1 MNILRNIRL
10 LLVTVFFAT
19 VMGSCHIYKK
29 YDLPDDS
36 TQSMKYKE
44 ALEQPVDSSALGNLQ
59 WDEIFT
65 DPQLQALITMAL
77 DNNVDLQ
84 NAKLN
89 VDIAHAQLLGARLSY
104 LPSITFAPNGSGS
117 KIFKVND
124 LDWGYQL
131 PLSVSWEID
140 IFGQK
145 LNSKRQAQVNLKQT
159 EAYEQ
164 ATRSQIIGAV
174 ANCYYSLVSY
184 NKQLVL
190 YRETAE
196 LWKQTVQVM
205 RDMKEAG
212 RYNEVAIV
220 QSEANYYS
228 VLSAIPQV
236 EMAINELNNTMS
248 LLLNV
253 EPQAWEINTESMI
266 VLPAKLEYGVPMSYL
281 AARPD
286 VRAAEYQFAAAY
298 YATNLARTAFY
309 PNITLSANGGYGTLM
324 GSTILDPARWF
335 INLAGQ
341 LTLPLFN
348 SGQNIASLKA
358 AKAAQQQALNT
369 FESAVLNA
377 SAEVSNA
384 LVTMEKSQEMRQNIA
399 LQVEKLQKAVEY
411 NQDLLQLST
420 TTYLEVLT
428 AQQSLLNSQ
437 VSLLNTD
444 LTINQAAINLYQ
456 SLGGG
461 R

>member
-1 MNILRNIRL
+1 MNIKNIRL
-10 LLVTVFFAT
+10 LLVTVVMAT

-29 YDLPDDS
+29 YELPEDS
-36 TQSMKYKE
+36 AQSAKYKE
-44 ALEQPVDSSALGNLQ
+44 ALEQPVDSTALGNLQ

-77 DNNVDLQ
+77 ENNVDLQ

-104 LPSITFAPNGSGS
+104 LPSLTFAPNGSGS
-117 KIFKVND
+117 KIFKIND

-253 EPQAWEINTESMI
+253 EPQAWEINTESM
-266 VLPAKLEYGVPMSYL
+266 VTLPAELEYGVPMNYL

-298 YATNLARTAFY
+298 YATNLARTSFY
-309 PNITLSANGGYGTLM
+309 PNITLSASGGYGTLV
-324 GSTILDPARWF
+324 GSAILDPARWF

-341 LTLPLFN
+341 LALPLFN
-348 SGQNIASLKA
+348 SGQSIATLKA
-358 AKAAQQQALNT
+358 QKAAREQSVYQYEKQVITA
-369 FESAVLNA
+369 FK
-377 SAEVSNA
+377 EVSDAIITFNKSKEVLDLSKNLEQAAKSNNKLADLQYINGYINYLDVLDAQRGYFDAQIGLNKAMLNQQLA
-384 LVTMEKSQEMRQNIA
+384 LV
-399 LQVEKLQKAVEY
+399 KLYK
-411 NQDLLQLST
+411 
-420 TTYLEVLT
+420 
-428 AQQSLLNSQ
+428 
-437 VSLLNTD
+437 
-444 LTINQAAINLYQ
+444 

-461 R
+461 WN

>member
-1 MNILRNIRL
+1 MNIKNIRL
-10 LLVTVFFAT
+10 LLVTVVIAT

-36 TQSMKYKE
+36 TQSTKYKE

-104 LPSITFAPNGSGS
+104 LPSLTFAPNGSGS

-190 YRETAE
+190 YRETAD

-220 QSEANYYS
+220 QSEANH
-228 VLSAIPQV
+228 
-236 EMAINELNNTMS
+236 
-248 LLLNV
+248 
-253 EPQAWEINTESMI
+253 
-266 VLPAKLEYGVPMSYL
+266 
-281 AARPD
+281 
-286 VRAAEYQFAAAY
+286 
-298 YATNLARTAFY
+298 
-309 PNITLSANGGYGTLM
+309 
-324 GSTILDPARWF
+324 
-335 INLAGQ
+335 
-341 LTLPLFN
+341 
-348 SGQNIASLKA
+348 
-358 AKAAQQQALNT
+358 
-369 FESAVLNA
+369 
-377 SAEVSNA
+377 
-384 LVTMEKSQEMRQNIA
+384 
-399 LQVEKLQKAVEY
+399 
-411 NQDLLQLST
+411 
-420 TTYLEVLT
+420 
-428 AQQSLLNSQ
+428 
-437 VSLLNTD
+437 
-444 LTINQAAINLYQ
+444 
-456 SLGGG
+456 
-461 R
+461 

>member
-1 MNILRNIRL
+1 MNIKNIRL
-10 LLVTVFFAT
+10 LLVTVVIAT

-36 TQSMKYKE
+36 TQSTKYKE

-104 LPSITFAPNGSGS
+104 LPSLTFAPNGSGS

-190 YRETAE
+190 YRETAD

-248 LLLNV
+248 LLLNT
-253 EPQAWEINTESMI
+253 EPQAWEVNTESMI
-266 VLPAKLEYGVPMSYL
+266 VLPAELEYGVPMSYL

-286 VRAAEYQFAAAY
+286 VRAAEYQFASAY

-309 PNITLSANGGYGTLM
+309 PNITLSASGGYGTLV
-324 GSTILDPARWF
+324 GSAILDPARWF

-341 LTLPLFN
+341 LALPLFN

-369 FESAVLNA
+369 FENTVLSA

>member
-1 MNILRNIRL
+1 
-10 LLVTVFFAT
+10 
-19 VMGSCHIYKK
+19 
-29 YDLPDDS
+29 
-36 TQSMKYKE
+36 
-44 ALEQPVDSSALGNLQ
+44 
-59 WDEIFT
+59 
-65 DPQLQALITMAL
+65 
-77 DNNVDLQ
+77 
-84 NAKLN
+84 
-89 VDIAHAQLLGARLSY
+89 
-104 LPSITFAPNGSGS
+104 
-117 KIFKVND
+117 
-124 LDWGYQL
+124 
-131 PLSVSWEID
+131 
-140 IFGQK
+140 
-145 LNSKRQAQVNLKQT
+145 
-159 EAYEQ
+159 
-164 ATRSQIIGAV
+164 
-174 ANCYYSLVSY
+174 
-184 NKQLVL
+184 
-190 YRETAE
+190 
-196 LWKQTVQVM
+196 M

-253 EPQAWEINTESMI
+253 EPQTWEINTESMI

>member
-1 MNILRNIRL
+1 MNIKNIRL
-10 LLVTVFFAT
+10 LLITVVSAT

-29 YDLPDDS
+29 YDLPDEGVIS
-36 TQSMKYKE
+36 KYKE

-65 DPQLQALITMAL
+65 DPQLQVLINEALE
-77 DNNVDLQ
+77 NNVDLQ

-104 LPSITFAPNGSGS
+104 LPSLAFAPNGSGS
-117 KIFKVND
+117 KVGSAS

-131 PLSVSWEID
+131 PLSLSWEID
-140 IFGQK
+140 IFGRI
-145 LNSKRQAQVNLKQT
+145 LNSKRQAQVNLYQS
-159 EAYEQ
+159 EAYQQ
-164 ATRSQIIGAV
+164 AVRSQIIGAV
-174 ANCYYSLVSY
+174 ANCYYQLVSFE
-184 NKQLVL
+184 KQLAL
-190 YRETAE
+190 YNETAE

-220 QSEANYYS
+220 QSEASYYS
-228 VLSAIPQV
+228 VLAAIPQV
-236 EMAINELNNTMS
+236 EMSINELNNTMS

-253 EPQAWEINTESMI
+253 EPQVWDVNVESI
-266 VLPAKLEYGVPMSYL
+266 VVLPSELVFGVPMSYL

-286 VRAAEYQFAAAY
+286 VRAAEYSFASAY
-298 YATNLARTAFY
+298 YATNMARSAFY
-309 PNITLSANGGYGTLM
+309 PNITLSANGGYGTLL
-324 GSTILDPARWF
+324 GSAIVDPAQWF

-341 LTLPLFN
+341 LSQPLFN
-348 SGQNIASLKA
+348 KGQNIANLKA
-358 AKAAQQQALNT
+358 AKAQQQQALNS
-369 FESAVLNA
+369 FENAVLSA

-384 LVTMEKSQEMRQNIA
+384 LVTMEKSEEMRQN
-399 LQVEKLQKAVEY
+399 LVLEVEKLQKAVDY
-411 NQDLLQLST
+411 NRDLLALST

-437 VSLLNTD
+437 ISLLNTD
-444 LTINQAAINLYQ
+444 LAINQAAINLYQ
-456 SLGGG
+456 ALGGG